1 MTNAPAEIVE
11 RNAQADK
18 ALAPFLDGRP
28 FDRAAYESEMMFLA
42 QQHAMSAFDLG
53 RRLIVYK
60 EKAGHGNFAR
70 FIAEQLHFSPQYCR
84 QLMAFARTV
93 VAIGTTARGAI
104 DLKKLA
110 AMDQRKVLLLGE
122 VAAEHQEELADTG
135 TIGGRQLD
143 EFDAMSRHELRD
155 EIRRLQG
162 RIEEGREQLRKRA
175 DKVSH
180 LDAQLR
186 ELREAKPGAV
196 TRRADAT
203 FNEIAAACHK
213 FRETLPQGQNL
224 THDDAAALHRL
235 REGALR
241 LVDSLTEF
249 IAEVY
254 PEAHDEMPAAAHQAV
269 RRRLDPER
277 PAAAV
282 ADIRP

>member
-1 MTNAPAEIVE
+1 MTNAPAEIAE

-28 FDRAAYESEMMFLA
+28 FDRAAYESEMLFLA

-60 EKAGHGNFAR
+60 EKAGHGNFTR
-70 FIAEQLHFSPQYCR
+70 FISEQLHFSPVYCS

-93 VAIGTTARGAI
+93 VAIGTTARGRV
-104 DLKKLA
+104 DLKMLA
-110 AMDQRKVLLLGE
+110 AMDKRKVLLLGE
-122 VAAEHQEELADTG
+122 VAAEYQEELATAG
-135 TIGGRQLD
+135 TIGGRELD
-143 EFDAMSRHELRD
+143 EYDAMSRDDLRT

-162 RIEEGREQLRKRA
+162 RIDEGREQLRKRT
-175 DKVSH
+175 DKMNH

-196 TRRADAT
+196 GRRADAA

-213 FRETLPQGQNL
+213 FRETLPQGQTL
-224 THDDAAALHRL
+224 TQDDAAALHRL

-269 RRRLDPER
+269 RRRV
-277 PAAAV
+277 AAAV
-282 ADIRP
+282 TDIRP

>member
-18 ALAPFLDGRP
+18 AIAPFLDGRP

-60 EKAGHGNFAR
+60 QKAGHGNFTR
-70 FIAEQLHFSPQYCR
+70 FVAEQLHFSDRYCR
-84 QLMAFARTV
+84 QLMAFARAV

-104 DLKKLA
+104 DLKKIA

-122 VAAEHQEELADTG
+122 VAAEHDVAEELATAG
-135 TIGGRQLD
+135 TIGGRELD
-143 EFDAMSRHELRD
+143 EYDAMSRDDLRT

-162 RIEEGREQLRKRA
+162 RIDEGREQLRKRT
-175 DKVSH
+175 DKMNH

-196 TRRADAT
+196 GRRADAA

-213 FRETLPQGQNL
+213 FRETLPQGQTL
-224 THDDAAALHRL
+224 TQDDAAALHRL

-249 IAEVY
+249 IGEVY
-254 PEAHDEMPAAAHQAV
+254 PEAHDEMPAAAHQSV
-269 RRRLDPER
+269 RRRV
-277 PAAAV
+277 AAAV
-282 ADIRP
+282 TDIRP